1 MRILLTSC
9 PGVGHLLPLLPLAR
23 AARDRGHD
31 VRIAAGAS
39 LLPIVAR
46 AGFAALPAGPDSL
59 GDVARSIPAL
69 AGLTGRK
76 RAVVMVR
83 EGFAGR
89 IARSV
94 ADDLLSA
101 FADGWRPDIIV
112 REDMELG
119 SWLVAERLGIPSAT
133 VQVTAWRP
141 RVRALMA
148 DSIEPLRLEHRL
160 PPDATSRLIG
170 QLFFT
175 TRPPSLRDPGAPFP
189 DGTAELRP
197 IADDRDGAP
206 LDGEPLDAAPLDA
219 PRSGAAPLDAA
230 RSGAAPLDAAPSDA
244 QPLADPFGSL
254 PEPQGGPRVAV
265 TLGTVNADQ
274 HAILRTLVDG
284 AVAAGARVVVGLG
297 SDPDSFGPV
306 SRSVAVHRY
315 VPMSV
320 LLPAAD
326 VVAFHGGSGT
336 LTAALA
342 AGCPMVITPIAADQ
356 PDNAELAVAAG
367 VARSVPSEALTV
379 DLVHAAIDAVLSDP
393 AYARRAGEVAAEIA
407 AMPGPEVAA
416 ERLER
421 LVAGS

>member
-1 MRILLTSC
+1 MRMLLTTC

-23 AARDRGHD
+23 AAHSRGHE

-46 AGFAALPAGPDSL
+46 AGFAAVPAGPDSL
-59 GDVARSIPAL
+59 GDVARAIPAL

-89 IARSV
+89 IARSIG
-94 ADDLLSA
+94 DDLLSA
-101 FADGWRPDIIV
+101 FGDDWRPDLIV

-148 DSIEPLRLEHRL
+148 ESIEPLRREYGLSS
-160 PPDATSRLIG
+160 DATGRLTG

-175 TRPPSLRDPGAPFP
+175 TRPPSLRDPGSPFP
-189 DGTAELRP
+189 APTAELRP
-197 IADDRDGAP
+197 IADDEDGAP
-206 LDGEPLDAAPLDA
+206 LDPTASTPTDAAT
-219 PRSGAAPLDAA
+219 SGSELQ
-230 RSGAAPLDAAPSDA
+230 L
-244 QPLADPFGSL
+244 DPFAAL
-254 PEPQGGPRVAV
+254 PGPAGGPRVAV

-274 HAILRTLVDG
+274 HVILRMLIDG

-297 SDPDSFGPV
+297 SDPASFGPV
-306 SRSVAVHRY
+306 ARSVAVHRY

-342 AGCPMVITPIAADQ
+342 AACPMVIAPIAADQ

-367 VARSVPSEALTV
+367 VAQSIPSEALTV

-393 AYARRAGEVAAEIA
+393 AYPRRAGEVAAEIA

-421 LVAGS
+421 LVPGG